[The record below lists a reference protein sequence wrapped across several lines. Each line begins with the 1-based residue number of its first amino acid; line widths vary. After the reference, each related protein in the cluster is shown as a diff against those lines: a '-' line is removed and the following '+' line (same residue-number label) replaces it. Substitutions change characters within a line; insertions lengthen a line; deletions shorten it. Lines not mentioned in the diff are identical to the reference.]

1 MMCCLVGG
9 FVYGGIS
16 DSRLSF
22 LVNGLGAFI
31 ISEFWQLGRHLHMT
45 KCCCGLRVIDFY
57 LIYVNILLVTCI
69 FPLKVS
75 ICVRKGSETA
85 KKHDFLIFRP
95 KIVIFGLSGILWGK
109 FPTIRR
115 LGLDTNLESSYGS
128 QNNRTVQ
135 YSA

>member
-1 MMCCLVGG
+1 MPGWGVCL
-9 FVYGGIS
+9 GGIS

-31 ISEFWQLGRHLHMT
+31 ISEFWQPGRHLHMT
-45 KCCCGLRVIDFY
+45 KCCCGLRAIDFY

-85 KKHDFLIFRP
+85 KKHDFFIFRP
-95 KIVIFGLSGILWGK
+95 KIVIFGLSGIMWEKL
-109 FPTIRR
+109 PTIRR
-115 LGLDTNLESSYGS
+115 LCYVTTLECSYGS